1 MIETEKEKKMKV
13 YELTWYSYPE
23 DEFTLG
29 IFSTKEK
36 AEKARDYD
44 MAVNH
49 EQRVFYSDYHIYEYT
64 LDELK

>member
-1 MIETEKEKKMKV
+1 MKV
-13 YELTWYSYPE
+13 YRLTRYYYPE

-36 AEKARDYD
+36 AEEAKRYHNI
-44 MAVNH
+44 VWNNG
-49 EQRVFYSDYHIYEYT
+49 RLLSLSCYHIYEYT